1 MSNKLIITNIEVNSK
16 EKLFCG
22 LKNDKRF
29 YKVDFSDNESRCQV
43 GDIFIGRVIDI
54 AKNINAAFIEYQKGM
69 RGYFSIE
76 ENKNIIFLN
85 KKNTDKVCQG
95 DLLIVQLSKAAV
107 KTKFPVL
114 TSLISLTGRNV
125 VLNIG
130 KSGIGFSGKIKDK
143 DYKSEIQKSLGTF
156 LENILAE
163 NKEEYGVIVR
173 TNAYGLTADEIS
185 KDLQKLVEQWKNIKI
200 MSRTRTALSCLKSA
214 DTLYMR
220 YINGAYDDEIQEIVT
235 DREDI
240 YNEIKNMDINN
251 CKITLYN
258 DELLPLYKLH
268 SVESVIEQ
276 VTNKKVWLK
285 SGAYLVMEPT
295 EAMYV
300 IDVNTGKCIKGKKND
315 ETIFNVNMEAA
326 KEVAYQLQLRNI
338 SGIIVVDF
346 INMESQEKQSLL
358 MEYLDECVKKD
369 KIKTTVVDITKL
381 NLVEITRKKIES
393 PVYEQIK

>member
-29 YKVDFSDNESRCQV
+29 YKIDFSDNESRCQV
-43 GDIFIGRVIDI
+43 GDIFIGRVMDI
-54 AKNINAAFIEYQKGM
+54 AKNINAAFIEYKKGM

-143 DYKSEIQKSLGTF
+143 DYKSEIQKSLGVF
-156 LENILAE
+156 LENISAE
-163 NKEEYGVIVR
+163 NNEEYGVIVR

-185 KDLQKLVEQWKNIKI
+185 KDLQNLVEQWKNIKI
-200 MSRTRTALSCLKSA
+200 MSQTRTAFSCLKSA

-220 YINGAYDDEIQEIVT
+220 YINGAYNDEIQEIVT

-276 VTNKKVWLK
+276 VTNRKVWLK

-346 INMESQEKQSLL
+346 INMESQEKQRLL
-358 MEYLDECVKKD
+358 VEYLDECVKKD

>member
-1 MSNKLIITNIEVNSK
+1 
-16 EKLFCG
+16 
-22 LKNDKRF
+22 
-29 YKVDFSDNESRCQV
+29 
-43 GDIFIGRVIDI
+43 
-54 AKNINAAFIEYQKGM
+54 
-69 RGYFSIE
+69 
-76 ENKNIIFLN
+76 
-85 KKNTDKVCQG
+85 
-95 DLLIVQLSKAAV
+95 
-107 KTKFPVL
+107 
-114 TSLISLTGRNV
+114 
-125 VLNIG
+125 
-130 KSGIGFSGKIKDK
+130 
-143 DYKSEIQKSLGTF
+143 
-156 LENILAE
+156 
-163 NKEEYGVIVR
+163 
-173 TNAYGLTADEIS
+173 
-185 KDLQKLVEQWKNIKI
+185 
-200 MSRTRTALSCLKSA
+200 
-214 DTLYMR
+214 
-220 YINGAYDDEIQEIVT
+220 
-235 DREDI
+235 
-240 YNEIKNMDINN
+240 MDINN

-346 INMESQEKQSLL
+346 INMESQEKQRLL
-358 MEYLDECVKKD
+358 VEYLDECVKKD
-369 KIKTTVVDITKL
+369 RIKTTVVDITKL